1 MKMVARK
8 QKNAF
13 ANTLDAD
20 IMKQNKS
27 HVSDFYYA
35 VKISICLLK
44 PIGAWPLRQQATTQ
58 EIIVH
63 GLSIAIATF
72 LQFFAIV
79 TWIICIITTKW
90 SFYEILRTAC
100 PLIFTCTVFLR
111 YLLLL
116 SHRDEIKSC
125 IDRIA
130 EDWRN
135 VTIAEDREIMLANAK
150 SGRFFGI
157 ISVAFMFGS
166 GIPYT
171 CMPLVLPPIVTEDNV
186 TIRTLPNPCELFFL
200 DVQVSPVYEISYA
213 LEALSCFTA
222 YIVFCGIC
230 SLTAKFVT
238 HVCGQC
244 EILMYIFEELI
255 DGGDRNRGTVDQRIS
270 TAIIHHLRILKFVS
284 DVDKVLNE
292 ICLAEFINASCNI
305 CLLGYYVIMNKARNL
320 MFPILMSSY
329 PVELTA
335 GKMVKLTMNS
345 FSNIIKEKWS
355 VFLILR
361 EMCGILFTT
370 SIFARYILLLWHQDR
385 LKSCIDRVVDD
396 WRCAIIVED
405 RDIMLMNAKVGR
417 TFGIVSVTFMF
428 SCGALF
434 YTLPMVLPNAI
445 NEDNVT
451 VRLHP
456 SPCEFFVFD
465 SKASPAYEIVY
476 FLQLLSG
483 YTAYSAF
490 CGICSLMAHFV
501 THVCGQCDMLA
512 AIFEETVDGGKH
524 NDGSIENRIA
534 TAVTRHLRLLR
545 T

>member
-1 MKMVARK
+1 MKKIDRK
-8 QKNAF
+8 QLANA
-13 ANTLDAD
+13 LAD
-20 IMKQNKS
+20 NVTKQNES
-27 HVSDFYYA
+27 YISDFYYA
-35 VKISICLLK
+35 VQISICLLK
-44 PIGAWPLRQQATTQ
+44 PIGAWPLGDNDTSRLKVALHKLSMT
-58 EIIVH
+58 IV
-63 GLSIAIATF
+63 TF
-72 LQFFAIV
+72 L
-79 TWIICIITTKW
+79 
-90 SFYEILRTAC
+90 
-100 PLIFTCTVFLR
+100 LIFT
-111 YLLLL
+111 
-116 SHRDEIKSC
+116 
-125 IDRIA
+125 
-130 EDWRN
+130 
-135 VTIAEDREIMLANAK
+135 
-150 SGRFFGI
+150 
-157 ISVAFMFGS
+157 
-166 GIPYT
+166 
-171 CMPLVLPPIVTEDNV
+171 IVPW
-186 TIRTLPNPCELFFL
+186 I
-200 DVQVSPVYEISYA
+200 VQ
-213 LEALSCFTA
+213 
-222 YIVFCGIC
+222 
-230 SLTAKFVT
+230 
-238 HVCGQC
+238 
-244 EILMYIFEELI
+244 
-255 DGGDRNRGTVDQRIS
+255 
-270 TAIIHHLRILKFVS
+270 
-284 DVDKVLNE
+284 
-292 ICLAEFINASCNI
+292 
-305 CLLGYYVIMNKARNL
+305 
-320 MFPILMSSY
+320 
-329 PVELTA
+329 
-335 GKMVKLTMNS
+335 
-345 FSNIIKEKWS
+345 IIKEKWS

-545 T
+545 LVSDVSNLFTEICLVEFINASCNICLLGYYIITDLNNNESFIQIFMYVFGLASIIFNVFMFCYIGDLLKERCQKVGTTCYTIEWYRMPPKKAIELIMPIVMSRYPATLTAGKMMTMTLTTFSDIIKTSMAYFNLLREFSSRDAMRT